1 MKGEGE
7 GKKGKGGGE
16 MKGKSEKGRQR
27 EEFCAVVIL
36 TLNECH
42 HLPMTSI
49 SLGRGILSPHP

>member
-1 MKGEGE
+1 
-7 GKKGKGGGE
+7 

-27 EEFCAVVIL
+27 EEFCAVGIL

-49 SLGRGILSPHP
+49 SLGRGILSPMHP

>member
-1 MKGEGE
+1 
-7 GKKGKGGGE
+7 